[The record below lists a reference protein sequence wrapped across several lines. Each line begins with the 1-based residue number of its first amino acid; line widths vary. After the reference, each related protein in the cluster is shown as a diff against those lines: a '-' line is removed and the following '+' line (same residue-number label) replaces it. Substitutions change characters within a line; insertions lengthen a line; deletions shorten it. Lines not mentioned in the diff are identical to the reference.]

1 MLVKDETSTL
11 TVQHNGFGIFTAC
24 KEQMCAE
31 VTTLNHKSTFHK
43 KILKLCN
50 QRVSVQEIQI
60 RQECFMYRWNTNS
73 HLSVKE
79 ESQRGEYATYIVTC
93 LSLTYRSWVPTW
105 PPSEFLLEFYRELAA
120 ISLPPFSSVLIH
132 HFLVEVHCE
141 CKDYSYWKAEY
152 KKIDEGK
159 KLKW

>member
-1 MLVKDETSTL
+1 
-11 TVQHNGFGIFTAC
+11 
-24 KEQMCAE
+24 
-31 VTTLNHKSTFHK
+31 
-43 KILKLCN
+43 
-50 QRVSVQEIQI
+50 
-60 RQECFMYRWNTNS
+60 MYRWNTNS

-159 KLKW
+159 NWNDKKTILNLKEISKLNHCYIFVTPENQWLEFFTTVLIHI